1 MVGRQLASNLG
12 LAVFVVNTILVDYFL
27 GVNTYSFILIEYDK
41 LTLNY
46 YIQRVFRANPPGL
59 ISG

>member
-27 GVNTYSFILIEYDK
+27 GVNTYSFTLIEYDK
-41 LTLNY
+41 L
-46 YIQRVFRANPPGL
+46 
-59 ISG
+59 S